1 VISQYPRILTVLLI
15 SLLTAGMLQAR
26 TANEAAKP
34 LPAPYFAAPRS
45 DPAHEPPAG
54 YYQLAE
60 GLVGDQLKAA
70 LHQIIRGH
78 TPYPYSSG
86 SLDTWDILKDADRDP
101 NNPNNVW
108 LVYNGVS
115 VNGAQEYNG
124 GAGWNREHVWPQSL
138 GGFNTGTVAGTD
150 AHNLRACNEQVNSR
164 RGSLE
169 FDYGGSPLTIQ
180 GLIDTYA
187 DNDSLEPN
195 NSFKGDMARIIF
207 YMAVRYEGGTGEPNL
222 EVDDFTNRGTGTFGK
237 MSSLLAWHLLDPVDD
252 FERRRNA
259 RIYAYQ
265 GNRNPFIDR
274 PDWVRAVFDPNYAP
288 PDFAVEP
295 DTAVAVSGLVGG
307 PFDPLQQVYTVIAGQ
322 DRPLAWKVS
331 VNVPWLSVSPTEG
344 ELGPG
349 GRTDLTVFVNSAA
362 VPTTPGSYIGTVR
375 FQNPATGAAI
385 VRQVVANILTPA
397 RLAVTP
403 SDSQTVRGPVGGP
416 FVPASWQYI
425 VSNAGVTPM
434 SWSATGP
441 AWLGLSPAGGSL
453 DPGQV
458 VTVTA
463 EPNAAAAALAAG
475 GYDGVV
481 AFANLTNGDGNTA
494 RAVRLEAGTRDYFTQ
509 QFTTT
514 VPFNLSNKSVMF
526 TPNESGD
533 FYRANVRVVSSFP
546 VNPAGGTSLQ
556 LGDDTSL
563 AVTAPAGNSFKLYG
577 VSYPSVYVGS
587 NGYLTFASADSTH
600 SESLTSHFV
609 RARISALFDDL
620 NPGAGGSVSW
630 RQLPDR
636 LAVTWQ
642 GVPHFGSGG
651 SNSFQVELFLDGRI
665 RMTWLGITS
674 AAGIVGLSRG
684 SGVPADFSASD
695 FVSYPADAVAI
706 DFFSPGSG
714 PPGTVVT
721 IEGSGLDAVTEVLF
735 GGAPAAF
742 AIVDAMRLVVTVPTG
757 AITGAITVLAGGVED
772 ESATDFY
779 VTVNP
784 AMPALSV
791 QPPVLEGFK
800 TTVGRPSSTQTF
812 SISATALSG
821 SLMVS
826 APPGFEVSA
835 DGVTFSATV
844 EVGAPVRVDVAA
856 NYGGLWESGSNGG
869 NGFGPWALFAGGGT
883 AAAILGDPAD
893 SGVTG
898 MAGTAFGLMAAG
910 PADSDAFV
918 SADRPL
924 ARPLAVGE
932 AMSFDWGIN
941 WDSDNGLKGFE
952 VLSGSAALFKVM
964 QNGFPGL
971 ISLHEWFGAGDV
983 PTGLGYGTH
992 PMRWTFRQIDAQT
1005 VRVTA
1010 TSREGGG
1017 EVVFNRDVPVPGA
1030 VSGFH
1035 WFASGMEPD
1044 MRRYSFFDRL
1054 AIEPITAGGGDL
1066 PPTAIHVRLAA
1077 GSEAAEVGGD
1087 ITLTSGGSNSA
1098 SVAVAGFVAPA
1109 SAYDHWAHSHDLDP
1123 AGDGARAADPDGD
1136 GFSNGQEF
1144 AFGSDPKNCTA
1155 SLINSEASKGE
1166 LVVTWLERSGV
1177 NYRVQSAPSLAMSS
1191 FAEDDTVTIVD
1202 SAASPTPPVGYTR
1215 KQFTVAATGSKFYRV
1230 SATTP

>member
-1 VISQYPRILTVLLI
+1 
-15 SLLTAGMLQAR
+15 M
-26 TANEAAKP
+26 
-34 LPAPYFAAPRS
+34 
-45 DPAHEPPAG
+45 
-54 YYQLAE
+54 AE

-70 LHQIIRGH
+70 LHQIIRSH
-78 TPYPYSSG
+78 TPYPYSS
-86 SLDTWDILKDADRDP
+86 SSIDTWDILKDADRDP

-115 VNGAQEYNG
+115 VNGPQEYNG

-138 GGFNTGTVAGTD
+138 GGFNTGTVPGTD

-169 FDYGGSPLTIQ
+169 YDYGGSPLTIQ

-187 DNDSLEPN
+187 DGDSFESN
-195 NSFKGDMARIIF
+195 NSFKGDLARIIF
-207 YMAVRYEGGTGEPNL
+207 YMAVRYEGGAGEPDL

-237 MSSLLAWHLLDPVDD
+237 MSSLLEWHLLDPVDD

-274 PDWVRAVFDPNYAP
+274 PDWVHAVFDPNYAP

-307 PFDPLQQVYTVIAGQ
+307 PFEPLQQVYTVIAGQ
-322 DRPLAWKVS
+322 EQDLAWAVS
-331 VNVPWLSVSPTEG
+331 VDVPWLSVSPVQG
-344 ELGPG
+344 ILVPG
-349 GRTDLTVFVNSAA
+349 SRADLTVFVNAA
-362 VPTTPGSYIGTVR
+362 ALPTAPGSYLGVVR
-375 FQNPATGAAI
+375 FENTVTGASM

-403 SDSQTVRGPVGGP
+403 TVSQTARGPVGGP
-416 FVPASWQYI
+416 FAPASWQYV
-425 VSNAGVTPM
+425 VSNAGVTTM
-434 SWSATGP
+434 DWSATGP
-441 AWLGLSPAGGSL
+441 AWLNLSPANGAL
-453 DPGQV
+453 DPGQA
-458 VTVTA
+458 VTVTVA
-463 EPNAAAAALAAG
+463 PNAAAAALSEG

-481 AFANLTNGDGNTA
+481 TFANLTNGDGNTV
-494 RAVRLEAGTRDYFTQ
+494 RAVRLESGTRDYFTQ
-509 QFTTT
+509 QFTTA
-514 VPFNLSNKSVMF
+514 VPFNLGNKSVMF
-526 TPNESGD
+526 TPNGSGD
-533 FYRANVRVVSSFP
+533 FYRATVRVVSSFP

-556 LGDDTSL
+556 LGDDASF
-563 AVTAPAGNSFKLYG
+563 AVTAPAGNSFKFYG
-577 VSYPSVYVGS
+577 ASYPQVYVGS
-587 NGYLTFASADSTH
+587 NGYLTFTSADTTH
-600 SESLTSHFV
+600 SESLSSHFV

-620 NPGAGGSVSW
+620 HPGAGGSVSW

-642 GVPHFGSGG
+642 GVPHFSSGG

-684 SGVPADFSASD
+684 SGVPADFAESD

-706 DFFSPGSG
+706 ESFSPGSG
-714 PPGTVVT
+714 PSGTVVT

-742 AIVDAMRLVVTVPTG
+742 AIVDATRLAVTVPTG
-757 AITGAITVLAGGVED
+757 AITGAITVLAGGVEN

-779 VTVNP
+779 VTANP
-784 AMPALSV
+784 AVPALSV
-791 QPPVLEGFK
+791 QPAVLDGFE
-800 TTVGRPSSTQTF
+800 TTVGWPSSKQTF
-812 SISATALSG
+812 SVSATALSG
-821 SLMVS
+821 ALVVS
-826 APPGFEVSA
+826 APPGFEVST
-835 DGVTFSATV
+835 DGVRFSATV
-844 EVGAPVRVDVAA
+844 EIGAPVRADVAA

-869 NGFGPWALFAGGGT
+869 NGFGPWSLFAGGGT
-883 AAAILGDPAD
+883 AAAFLGDPAD

-898 MAGTAFGLMAAG
+898 MAGTAFGLMAA
-910 PADSDAFV
+910 PAGSDAFV
-918 SADRPL
+918 SADRSL

-932 AMSFDWGIN
+932 ALSFDWGIN

-952 VLSGSAALFKVM
+952 ILSGSTALFQVM
-964 QNGFPGL
+964 QNGFPGPV
-971 ISLHEWFGAGDV
+971 SLHEWFGEGDV
-983 PTGLGYGTH
+983 PTGLAYGTH
-992 PMRWTFRQIDAQT
+992 PMRWTFRQMDAQT

-1010 TSREGGG
+1010 TSREGGS
-1017 EVVFNRDVPVPGA
+1017 EVVFTRDVRVPGA

-1035 WFASGMEPD
+1035 WFALGMEPD
-1044 MRRYSFFDRL
+1044 VRRHSLFDRL
-1054 AIEPITAGGGDL
+1054 AIEPIAAGGGDL
-1066 PPTAIHVRLAA
+1066 PPTSIHVRLAA
-1077 GSEAAEVGGD
+1077 GSEADKVGGE
-1087 ITLTSGGSNSA
+1087 IVLTSGGNSA
-1098 SVAVAGFVAPA
+1098 SVAVAGSVAPA
-1109 SAYDHWAHSHDLDP
+1109 VAYDAWAHSHDLDP
-1123 AGDGARAADPDGD
+1123 ARDGARAADPDGD

-1155 SLINSEASKGE
+1155 SLINSEASEGE

-1177 NYRVQSAPSLAMSS
+1177 TYSVQSAPSLAMSS
-1191 FAEDDTVTIVD
+1191 FADDDAVTVVD
-1202 SAASPTPPVGYTR
+1202 SAASPAPPAGYTR
-1215 KQFTVAATGSKFYRV
+1215 KQFSVPATGNKFYRV